1 MKITVGYFR
10 ELLHQYD
17 NAEISI
23 SRFVELLNQKVVSD
37 QQDEWK
43 PVEKETEFDGFYL
56 GYIIKQ
62 EVCGAIYKHQR
73 VLQNK
78 NNEWV
83 LHDNEM
89 LTHWR
94 NLPEEPVK

>member
-1 MKITVGYFR
+1 LKIRERLKRKEKEMKITVGYFR

-78 NNEWV
+78 I
-83 LHDNEM
+83 M
-89 LTHWR
+89 SGCFMIT
-94 NLPEEPVK
+94 KC